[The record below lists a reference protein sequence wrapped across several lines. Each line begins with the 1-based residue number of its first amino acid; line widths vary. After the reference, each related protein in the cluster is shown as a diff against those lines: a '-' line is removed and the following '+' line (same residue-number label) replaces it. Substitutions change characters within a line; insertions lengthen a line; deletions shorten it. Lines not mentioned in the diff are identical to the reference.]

1 MNCKISVYLAY
12 GMAVYCLACA
22 YYLIMTRN
30 IGTPFRD
37 SLNENQLKI
46 KMESA
51 SIRRNI
57 FYQGVAI
64 GLVSLIVFRPF
75 KSC

>member
-1 MNCKISVYLAY
+1 
-12 GMAVYCLACA
+12 
-22 YYLIMTRN
+22 MTRN

-46 KMESA
+46 KKESA
-51 SIRRNI
+51 SIRRNA
-57 FYQGVAI
+57 FYQGMAV
-64 GLVSLIVFRPF
+64 GFVLLLVFRPF

>member
-12 GMAVYCLACA
+12 GMAVYCLACM
-22 YYLIMTRN
+22 YYIVMTRN
-30 IGTPFRD
+30 VGTPFRD

-51 SIRRNI
+51 SIRRSI
-57 FYQGVAI
+57 FYQGVAV
-64 GLVSLIVFRPF
+64 GLISMVVLRPF

>member
-12 GMAVYCLACA
+12 GMAIYCLACI
-22 YYLIMTRN
+22 YYLVMTRD

-51 SIRRNI
+51 TIRRNI
-57 FYQGVAI
+57 FYQGIAS
-64 GLVSLIVFRPF
+64 GLISMMIFR
-75 KSC
+75 

>member
-12 GMAVYCLACA
+12 SMAIYCLACT

-64 GLVSLIVFRPF
+64 GLVSMIVFRPF

>member
-12 GMAVYCLACA
+12 GMAVYCLACI
-22 YYLIMTRN
+22 YYIVMTRN
-30 IGTPFRD
+30 VGTPFRD

-51 SIRRNI
+51 SIRRSI
-57 FYQGVAI
+57 FYQGVAL
-64 GLVSLIVFRPF
+64 GLVSMLVLRPF

>member
-12 GMAVYCLACA
+12 GMAVYCLACI
-22 YYLIMTRN
+22 YYLVMTRN

-37 SLNENQLKI
+37 SLNENQIKI

-51 SIRRNI
+51 AIRRNV
-57 FYQGVAI
+57 FYQGIAA
-64 GLVSLIVFRPF
+64 GLVSMIVFRQF

>member
-12 GMAVYCLACA
+12 GMAVYCLACM
-22 YYLIMTRN
+22 YYIVMTRN
-30 IGTPFRD
+30 VGTPFRD

-51 SIRRNI
+51 SIRRSI
-57 FYQGVAI
+57 FYQGVAV
-64 GLVSLIVFRPF
+64 GLVSMLVLRPF

>member
-12 GMAVYCLACA
+12 GMAVYCLACI
-22 YYLIMTRN
+22 YYIVMTRN
-30 IGTPFRD
+30 VGTPFRD

-51 SIRRNI
+51 SIRRSI
-57 FYQGVAI
+57 FYQGVAV
-64 GLVSLIVFRPF
+64 GLVSMIVLRPF

>member
-1 MNCKISVYLAY
+1 
-12 GMAVYCLACA
+12 MAVYCLACI
-22 YYLIMTRN
+22 YYIVMTRN
-30 IGTPFRD
+30 VGTPFRD

-57 FYQGVAI
+57 FYQGVAL
-64 GLVSLIVFRPF
+64 GLVSMIILRPF

>member
-12 GMAVYCLACA
+12 AMAVYCQACI
-22 YYLIMTRN
+22 YYIVMTRN

-46 KMESA
+46 KKESA
-51 SIRRNI
+51 SIRRNV
-57 FYQGVAI
+57 FYQGMAV
-64 GLVSLIVFRPF
+64 GFVLLLVFRPF

>member
-12 GMAVYCLACA
+12 GMAVYCLACI
-22 YYLIMTRN
+22 YYLVMTRN

-51 SIRRNI
+51 AIRRNI
-57 FYQGVAI
+57 F
-64 GLVSLIVFRPF
+64 
-75 KSC
+75 

>member
-12 GMAVYCLACA
+12 GMAVYCLACI
-22 YYLIMTRN
+22 YYVIMTRN
-30 IGTPFRD
+30 VGTPFRD

-51 SIRRNI
+51 SIRRSI

-64 GLVSLIVFRPF
+64 GLVYMVVLRPF

>member
-12 GMAVYCLACA
+12 GMAVYCLACI
-22 YYLIMTRN
+22 YYVIMTRN
-30 IGTPFRD
+30 VGTPFRD

-51 SIRRNI
+51 SIRRSI

-64 GLVSLIVFRPF
+64 GLVSMVVLRPF

>member
-12 GMAVYCLACA
+12 GMAVYCLACM
-22 YYLIMTRN
+22 YYIVMTRN
-30 IGTPFRD
+30 VGTPFRD

-51 SIRRNI
+51 SIRRSI

-64 GLVSLIVFRPF
+64 GLVSMVVLRPF

>member
-12 GMAVYCLACA
+12 GMAVYCLACI
-22 YYLIMTRN
+22 YYIVMTRN
-30 IGTPFRD
+30 VGTPFRD

-57 FYQGVAI
+57 FYQGVAL
-64 GLVSLIVFRPF
+64 GLVSMIILRPF

>member
-12 GMAVYCLACA
+12 GMAVYCLACI
-22 YYLIMTRN
+22 YYIVMTRN

-51 SIRRNI
+51 SIRRSI
-57 FYQGVAI
+57 FYQGVAV
-64 GLVSLIVFRPF
+64 GLVSMIVLRPF

>member
-12 GMAVYCLACA
+12 GMAVYCLACL
-22 YYLIMTRN
+22 YYIVMTRN
-30 IGTPFRD
+30 VGTPFRD

-51 SIRRNI
+51 SVRRSV
-57 FYQGVAI
+57 FYQGVAV
-64 GLVSLIVFRPF
+64 GLVSMIIFRPF

>member
-1 MNCKISVYLAY
+1 
-12 GMAVYCLACA
+12 MAVYCLACI
-22 YYLIMTRN
+22 YYIVMTRN

-46 KMESA
+46 KMES
-51 SIRRNI
+51 SGTRRNI
-57 FYQGVAI
+57 FYQGAMI
-64 GLVSLIVFRPF
+64 GLLSMLVFRPF